1 MRLCHKGWPAA
12 IFRAKFEH
20 WVPFDFDYQVVDVNM
35 APVVNALN
43 AELDQEEAE
52 RRHVLATVTNGI
64 GMQTTSKDNVSCL
77 ASQVLF
83 GFPSKCIRGD
93 F

>member
-1 MRLCHKGWPAA
+1 
-12 IFRAKFEH
+12 
-20 WVPFDFDYQVVDVNM
+20 M
-35 APVVNALN
+35 APVANALN

-64 GMQTTSKDNVSCL
+64 AMQTTSKDNVSCL

-83 GFPSKCIRGD
+83 GFPSKCIRGN